1 MFTLAMTQDKTKKDK
16 KRQKNERENKMKHTI
31 TLIRPS
37 KTHPSKPILKKPTLQ
52 VFKTVDGGLSFRD
65 CDKRTAFLTKDDVK
79 DVKKLLNRML
89 EF

>member
-1 MFTLAMTQDKTKKDK
+1 
-16 KRQKNERENKMKHTI
+16 MKHTEA
-31 TLIRPS
+31 P
-37 KTHPSKPILKKPTLQ
+37 PKPILKKPTLQ